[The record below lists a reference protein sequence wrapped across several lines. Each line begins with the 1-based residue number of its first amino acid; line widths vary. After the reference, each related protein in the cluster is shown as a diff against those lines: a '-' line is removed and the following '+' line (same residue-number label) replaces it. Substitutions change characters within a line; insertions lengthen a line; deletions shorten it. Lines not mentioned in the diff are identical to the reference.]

1 MRAARLDAMEQYI
14 LQNGQVSISHLQKRF
29 GISINTLRRDLN
41 ELEKRGHVSKI
52 YGGVASL
59 TLSSL
64 LTMPER
70 FQLNL
75 TEKRTIGELAASIIP
90 DNATVFIDSGSTT
103 KNVVRYLGHH
113 KGLTIVSHSLVV
125 LNEATSL
132 QEVNLISPGGIYNP
146 SIGAFVGLSVLDTIR
161 KLSVQVAVMA
171 ATGVSVDHGLT
182 NTTYFECIV
191 LLADHTKFNH
201 NALIS
206 YCPLEK
212 VSTVVTDVKP
222 PSQYMNFFRKHDIQ
236 VLYEQCGPPSS
247 PATDKA
253 VR

>member
-125 LNEATSL
+125 
-132 QEVNLISPGGIYNP
+132 
-146 SIGAFVGLSVLDTIR
+146 
-161 KLSVQVAVMA
+161 
-171 ATGVSVDHGLT
+171 
-182 NTTYFECIV
+182 
-191 LLADHTKFNH
+191 
-201 NALIS
+201 
-206 YCPLEK
+206 
-212 VSTVVTDVKP
+212 
-222 PSQYMNFFRKHDIQ
+222 
-236 VLYEQCGPPSS
+236 
-247 PATDKA
+247 
-253 VR
+253 